1 MGDERKPK
9 IEPYDGPAGGW
20 GSVKSVTKILARE
33 QVPIPATVKELWR
46 QNKPRGFTCVSCA
59 WPQPEKPLKFEFC
72 ENGAKASAW
81 ELTSLRTPP
90 EFFAQHT
97 CTELLEWSDHDLE
110 QQGRLTHPLRYDRAS
125 DKYVP
130 VAWNEAF
137 DAIAAELK
145 QLEPKSV
152 VFYASGRA
160 SLETSYLYAL
170 FARLYGNNNLP
181 DSSNMCHEATG
192 IALRQ
197 SVGAA
202 VGTVVLDDFAKT
214 DCIFFFGQNAGVNSP
229 RMLHDLQKA
238 AQRGVPIVVFN
249 PLRERGL
256 ELFTNPQDPLEMI
269 AGRETPL
276 ATQYLQ
282 VKAGGD
288 IAAIAGLCKTLLAL
302 DDEAQQAASPPSERR
317 GALSTDEDSRQRGD
331 DAAANR
337 EAIPLDPSS
346 AGREKTSE
354 RTIASSTKSI
364 LDQLFIAEH
373 CHGFD
378 EFATW
383 LRAQAWDDIEAASG
397 LQRTELER
405 AAATYAKANAV
416 IGVYGMGLTQ
426 HVLGESNIHMFANF
440 MLLRGNVG
448 KPGAGLCPVRGHS
461 NVQGQR
467 TVGIADDPTLVPLD
481 RLAAQYGFEPP
492 REKGLNTVEAC
503 EGALDGSVHGFIGLG
518 GNFLRAIPEQERVHA
533 AWRNLRL
540 TVQIA
545 TKLNR
550 SHLINGEVAY
560 LLPCLGRIERVLENG
575 VAQVLSTEDST
586 SCIHASVGKA
596 EPASPELISETRIVV
611 ELAQRTLAPNPK
623 VPWDQWVNDYA
634 TIRDSIEQTYPESFR
649 EFNKRMWQPGGFH
662 RPNSARNREWKT
674 ATGKANFIV
683 PPALTATGFTDA
695 PNRFRLITMR
705 SNDQFNT
712 TVYGYDDRFRG
723 IHGTRD
729 VVLMHKDDI
738 ARLGL
743 RDGQTV
749 KLVSDAGDGITRE
762 VGGLRLVAFDI
773 PRGCVGGYYP
783 ECNPLIPL
791 SHHAVLSKTPAAK
804 SVPVRVA
811 PE

>member
-1 MGDERKPK
+1 MSDERKPK
-9 IEPYDGPAGGW
+9 IEPYAGPAGGW
-20 GSVKSVTKILARE
+20 GSAKSVVEILKRE
-33 QVPIPATVKELWR
+33 KVPVSSTIRELWR

-59 WPQPEKPLKFEFC
+59 WPQPAKPAKFEFC

-81 ELTSLRTPP
+81 ELTSLRTTP
-90 EFFAQHT
+90 EFFTQHT
-97 CTELLEWSDHDLE
+97 CTELLGWSDHDLE
-110 QQGRLTHPLRYDRAS
+110 QQGRLTHPMRYDRAT

-130 VAWNEAF
+130 CEWNEAF
-137 DAIAAELK
+137 RAIGSELK
-145 QLEPKSV
+145 QLDPKSV

-170 FARLYGNNNLP
+170 FARLYGHNNLP

-192 IALRQ
+192 IALRK
-197 SVGAA
+197 SVGSP
-202 VGTVVLDDFAKT
+202 VGTVVLDDFART

-256 ELFTNPQDPLEMI
+256 ERFTNPQSPVEMLT
-269 AGRETPL
+269 RSETPL
-276 ATQYLQ
+276 ATQYHQ
-282 VKAGGD
+282 VKTGGD
-288 IAAIAGLCKTLLAL
+288 IAAITGLCKALLAM
-302 DDEAQQAASPPSERR
+302 DDQARVGEAQP
-317 GALSTDEDSRQRGD
+317 
-331 DAAANR
+331 
-337 EAIPLDPSS
+337 
-346 AGREKTSE
+346 
-354 RTIASSTKSI
+354 I
-364 LDQLFIAEH
+364 LDHGFIAQN

-378 EFATW
+378 EFAAFV
-383 LRAQAWDDIEAASG
+383 RAQSWQIIEADSG
-397 LQRTELER
+397 LTREALE
-405 AAATYAKANAV
+405 AAARIYAKADAV

-426 HVLGESNIHMFANF
+426 HVLGEYNIHMFANL

-467 TVGIADDPTLVPLD
+467 TVGIADDPSLVPLD
-481 RLAAQYGFEPP
+481 RLAEQYGFEPP
-492 REKGLNTVEAC
+492 RDKGLNTVECC
-503 EGALDGSVHGFIGLG
+503 EGVLAGGVHGFIGLG

-560 LLPCLGRIERVLENG
+560 LLPCLGRIERVMEQG
-575 VAQVLSTEDST
+575 VAQILSTEDST
-586 SCIHASVGKA
+586 SCIHASVGNA
-596 EPASPELISETRIVV
+596 EPASPDLLSETRIVV
-611 ELAQRTLAPNPK
+611 ELAKHTLAPNPK
-623 VPWDQWVNDYA
+623 LPWDTWGNDYA
-634 TIRDSIEQTYPESFR
+634 TIRDAIERTYPESFR
-649 EFNKRMWQPGGFH
+649 DFNKRMWQPGGFH
-662 RPNSARNREWKT
+662 RPNSARERVWKT
-674 ATGKANFIV
+674 ESGKANFIV
-683 PPALTATGFTDA
+683 PPALTATGFEDA
-695 PNRFRLITMR
+695 LDRFRLMTMR

-723 IHGTRD
+723 IHGTRE
-729 VVLMHKDDI
+729 VVLMNKLDI

-749 KLVSDAGDGITRE
+749 KLVSDAGDGIERE
-762 VGGLRLVAFDI
+762 VAGLRVVAFDI

-791 SHHAVLSKTPAAK
+791 SHHATFSKTPAAK
-804 SVPVRVA
+804 SVPVRVVA
-811 PE
+811 

>member
-1 MGDERKPK
+1 MSDERKPK
-9 IEPYDGPAGGW
+9 IEPYEDPAGGW
-20 GSVKSVTKILARE
+20 GSVKSVAKILKRE
-33 QVPIPATVKELWR
+33 QAPIPSTVKELWR

-81 ELTSLRTPP
+81 ELTSLRTTP

-97 CTELLEWSDHDLE
+97 CTELLEWPDHDLE
-110 QQGRLTHPLRYDRAS
+110 QQGRLTHPMRYDRAS

-130 VAWNEAF
+130 VSWSEVF
-137 DAIAAELK
+137 EAIAAELK
-145 QLEPKSV
+145 QLDPKSV

-192 IALRQ
+192 VALRR

-256 ELFTNPQDPLEMI
+256 ERFTNPQDPLEML

-302 DDEAQQAASPPSERR
+302 DDAAREQGSE
-317 GALSTDEDSRQRGD
+317 
-331 DAAANR
+331 
-337 EAIPLDPSS
+337 PVLDRS
-346 AGREKTSE
+346 
-354 RTIASSTKSI
+354 
-364 LDQLFIAEH
+364 FIAEH

-378 EFATW
+378 EFAAW
-383 LRAQAWDDIEAASG
+383 LRAQAWDGIVAASG
-397 LQRTELER
+397 LQRVELER
-405 AAATYAKANAV
+405 AAKTYAEANAV

-467 TVGIADDPTLVPLD
+467 TVGIADDPALVPLD

-492 REKGLNTVEAC
+492 RDKGLNTVETC
-503 EGALDGSVHGFIGLG
+503 EGVLDGSVHGFIGLG

-611 ELAQRTLAPNPK
+611 ELAKRTLPANPK
-623 VPWDQWVNDYA
+623 VPWDAWVNDYA
-634 TIRDSIEQTYPESFR
+634 TIRDAIEQTYPDSFR
-649 EFNKRMWQPGGFH
+649 DFNKRMWQPGGFH

-683 PPALTATGFTDA
+683 PPALNATGFEDE
-695 PNRFRLITMR
+695 PDRFRLITMR

-723 IHGTRD
+723 IRGTRD
-729 VVLMHKDDI
+729 VVLMNKDDI
-738 ARLGL
+738 ARLHL
-743 RDGQTV
+743 HDGQTV
-749 KLVSDAGDGITRE
+749 KLVSDAGDG
-762 VGGLRLVAFDI
+762 V
-773 PRGCVGGYYP
+773 
-783 ECNPLIPL
+783 
-791 SHHAVLSKTPAAK
+791 
-804 SVPVRVA
+804 
-811 PE
+811 

>member
-9 IEPYDGPAGGW
+9 IEPYEGPAGGW
-20 GSVKSVTKILARE
+20 GSVKSVAKILKRE
-33 QVPIPATVKELWR
+33 QVPISATVKQLWR

-81 ELTSLRTPP
+81 ELTSLRTTP

-110 QQGRLTHPLRYDRAS
+110 QQGRLTHPLRYDRTT

-130 VAWNEAF
+130 VSWDEAF

-145 QLEPKSV
+145 QLDPKSV

-170 FARLYGNNNLP
+170 FARMYGNNNLP

-192 IALRQ
+192 IALRR

-229 RMLHDLQKA
+229 RMLHDLQNA
-238 AQRGVPIVVFN
+238 ARRGAAIVVFN

-256 ELFTNPQDPLEMI
+256 ERFTNPQSPLEMI

-302 DDEAQQAASPPSERR
+302 DEAAREAGSERV
-317 GALSTDEDSRQRGD
+317 
-331 DAAANR
+331 
-337 EAIPLDPSS
+337 
-346 AGREKTSE
+346 
-354 RTIASSTKSI
+354 
-364 LDQLFIAEH
+364 LDQPFIAEH

-378 EFATW
+378 DYAAW
-383 LRAQAWDDIEAASG
+383 LRTQTWDDIEAASG

-405 AAATYAKANAV
+405 AAQTYAKASAV

-467 TVGIADDPTLVPLD
+467 TVGIADDPALVPLD
-481 RLAAQYGFEPP
+481 RLAAQYDFEPP

-503 EGALDGSVHGFIGLG
+503 EGVLDASVHGFIGLG

-533 AWRNLRL
+533 AWRKLRL

-560 LLPCLGRIERVLENG
+560 LLPCLGRIERVLEQGNL
-575 VAQVLSTEDST
+575 QVLSTEDST
-586 SCIHASVGKA
+586 SCIHASVGNA
-596 EPASPELISETRIVV
+596 EPASPELLSETRIVV
-611 ELAQRTLAPNPK
+611 ELAKRTLAPNPK
-623 VPWDQWVNDYA
+623 VPWDGWVADYA
-634 TIRDSIEQTYPESFR
+634 MIRDSIEQTYPESFR
-649 EFNKRMWQPGGFH
+649 DFNKRMWQPGGFH
-662 RPNSARNREWKT
+662 RPNSARERVWKT

-683 PPALTATGFTDA
+683 PPALTATGFDDA
-695 PNRFRLITMR
+695 PDRFRLMTMR

-723 IHGTRD
+723 IDGTRD
-729 VVLMHKDDI
+729 VVLMHNDDI

-743 RDGQTV
+743 HDGQTV
-749 KLVSDAGDGITRE
+749 KLVSDAGDGIARE
-762 VGGLRLVAFDI
+762 IAGLRVVAFDI

-804 SVPVRVA
+804 SVPVRVVV
-811 PE
+811 

>member
-1 MGDERKPK
+1 MGDKREPK
-9 IEPYDGPAGGW
+9 IEAYPGPAGGW
-20 GSVKSVTKILARE
+20 GSAKSVVEILKRE
-33 QVPIPATVKELWR
+33 KVPIPATVQELWR

-81 ELTSLRTPP
+81 ELTSLRTTP

-97 CTELLEWSDHDLE
+97 CTELLAWSDHDLE

-130 VAWNEAF
+130 VSWSEAF
-137 DAIAAELK
+137 NDIGAELRR
-145 QLEPKSV
+145 LREADPKSV

-192 IALRQ
+192 VALRK
-197 SVGAA
+197 SVGAS

-238 AQRGVPIVVFN
+238 AKRGVPIVVFN

-256 ELFTNPQDPLEMI
+256 ERFTDPQSPVEML
-269 AGRETPL
+269 ARRETPL

-302 DDEAQQAASPPSERR
+302 DDEALKN
-317 GALSTDEDSRQRGD
+317 GAQLV
-331 DAAANR
+331 
-337 EAIPLDPSS
+337 LDH
-346 AGREKTSE
+346 G
-354 RTIASSTKSI
+354 
-364 LDQLFIAEH
+364 FIAQN

-378 EFATW
+378 EFAAW
-383 LRAQAWDDIEAASG
+383 LRAQDWADLEAASG
-397 LQRTELER
+397 LTRAEIER
-405 AAATYAKANAV
+405 AAATYARANAV

-426 HVLGESNIHMFANF
+426 HVLGEYNIHLFANF

-467 TVGIADDPTLVPLD
+467 TVGIADDPALVPLN
-481 RLAAQYGFEPP
+481 RLAEQYGFEPP
-492 REKGLNTVEAC
+492 REKGFNTVECC
-503 EGALDGSVHGFIGLG
+503 EGVLDGSVSGFIGLG
-518 GNFLRAIPEQERVHA
+518 GNFLRAIPEQELVTA
-533 AWRNLRL
+533 AWRKLRL

-550 SHLINGEVAY
+550 SHLVNGEVAY
-560 LLPCLGRIERVLENG
+560 LLPCLGRIEKVVENG

-596 EPASPELISETRIVV
+596 QPASPELISETRIVA
-611 ELAQRTLAPNPK
+611 ELAKATLPRNPK
-623 VPWDQWVNDYA
+623 VPWDGWLEDYGR
-634 TIRDSIEQTYPESFR
+634 IRDAIEQTYPDQFR
-649 EFNKRMWQPGGFH
+649 DFNQRMWQPGGFH
-662 RPNSARNREWKT
+662 RPNAARERVWKT
-674 ATGKANFIV
+674 DTGKANFIL
-683 PPALTATGFTDA
+683 PPSLTATGFADA
-695 PNRFRLITMR
+695 PNRFRLMTMR

-712 TVYGYDDRFRG
+712 TIYGYDDRFRG
-723 IHGTRD
+723 INGTRE
-729 VVLMHKDDI
+729 VVLMHQDDI

-743 RDGQTV
+743 HDGQTV
-749 KLVSDAGDGITRE
+749 KLVSDAGDGVQRE
-762 VGGLRLVAFDI
+762 VGGLRVVAFDI

-791 SHHAVLSKTPAAK
+791 SHYATFSKTPAAK
-804 SVPVRVA
+804 SVPVRVVA
-811 PE
+811 C

>member
-1 MGDERKPK
+1 MADERKPK
-9 IEPYDGPAGGW
+9 IEPYEGPAGGW
-20 GSVKSVTKILARE
+20 GSVKSVAKILKRE
-33 QVPIPATVKELWR
+33 RVPIPSTVKELWR
-46 QNKPRGFTCVSCA
+46 QNKPAGFTCVSCA
-59 WPQPEKPLKFEFC
+59 WPQPGKPLKFEFC

-81 ELTSLRTPP
+81 ELTSLRTTP

-97 CTELLEWSDHDLE
+97 CSELLEWSDHDLE
-110 QQGRLTHPLRYDRAS
+110 QQGRLTHPMRYDRAS

-130 VAWNEAF
+130 VSWDEAF
-137 DAIAAELK
+137 NAIAAELQ
-145 QLEPKSV
+145 QLDPKSV

-192 IALRQ
+192 IALRR

-202 VGTVVLDDFAKT
+202 VGTVVLDDFTKT

-256 ELFTNPQDPLEMI
+256 ERFTNPQDPLEMI

-302 DDEAQQAASPPSERR
+302 DDAAQEAGHE
-317 GALSTDEDSRQRGD
+317 LV
-331 DAAANR
+331 
-337 EAIPLDPSS
+337 
-346 AGREKTSE
+346 
-354 RTIASSTKSI
+354 
-364 LDQLFIAEH
+364 LDQAFIAAH

-378 EFATW
+378 EFAAW
-383 LRAQAWDDIEAASG
+383 LRAQSWDDIEAASG
-397 LQRTELER
+397 LQRAELER
-405 AAATYAKANAV
+405 AAHTYAKANAV

-467 TVGIADDPTLVPLD
+467 TVGIADDPALVPLD
-481 RLAAQYGFEPP
+481 RLAEQYGFEPP
-492 REKGLNTVEAC
+492 RDKGLNTVEAC
-503 EGALDGSVHGFIGLG
+503 EGVLNETVHGFIGLG

-550 SHLINGEVAY
+550 SHLINGEMAY

-596 EPASPELISETRIVV
+596 QPASPELISETRIVV
-611 ELAQRTLAPNPK
+611 ELAERTLPPNPK
-623 VPWDQWVNDYA
+623 VPWQQWVNDYA

-683 PPALTATGFTDA
+683 PPALTATGFADA
-695 PNRFRLITMR
+695 PDRFRLITMR

-723 IHGTRD
+723 IHGTRA

-738 ARLGL
+738 ARLRL

-749 KLVSDAGDGITRE
+749 KLVSDAGDGMTRE
-762 VGGLRLVAFDI
+762 VAGLRVVAFDI

-791 SHHAVLSKTPAAK
+791 SHHATFSKTPAAK
-804 SVPVRVA
+804 SVPVRVVA
-811 PE
+811 

>member
-1 MGDERKPK
+1 MADERKPK
-9 IEPYDGPAGGW
+9 IEAYEDPAGGW
-20 GSVKSVTKILARE
+20 GSVKSVAEILKRE
-33 QVPIPATVKELWR
+33 QVPIPSAVKELWR

-81 ELTSLRTPP
+81 ELTSLRTTP

-97 CTELLEWSDHDLE
+97 CTELLDWSDHDLE
-110 QQGRLTHPLRYDRAS
+110 QQGRLTHPMRYDRAT
-125 DKYVP
+125 DKYMP
-130 VAWNEAF
+130 VSWDEAF
-137 DAIAAELK
+137 DAIATELK
-145 QLEPKSV
+145 ALRERDAKSV

-192 IALRQ
+192 IALRR

-202 VGTVVLDDFAKT
+202 VGTVVLDDFART

-256 ELFTNPQDPLEMI
+256 ERFSNPQDPLEMI

-302 DDEAQQAASPPSERR
+302 DDEARSQGAAPV
-317 GALSTDEDSRQRGD
+317 
-331 DAAANR
+331 
-337 EAIPLDPSS
+337 
-346 AGREKTSE
+346 
-354 RTIASSTKSI
+354 
-364 LDQLFIAEH
+364 LDQAFIAEH

-378 EFATW
+378 DFAAW
-383 LRAQAWDDIEAASG
+383 LRAQSWDDIEVASG
-397 LQRTELER
+397 LQRAELER
-405 AAATYAKANAV
+405 AAKTYAKANAV

-440 MLLRGNVG
+440 MLMRGNVG

-467 TVGIADDPTLVPLD
+467 TVGIADDPALVPLD

-492 REKGLNTVEAC
+492 RDKGLNTVECC
-503 EGALDGSVHGFIGLG
+503 EGVLDGSVHGFIGLG
-518 GNFLRAIPEQERVHA
+518 GNFLRAIPEQDRVHG
-533 AWRNLRL
+533 AWCKLRL

-550 SHLINGEVAY
+550 SHLINGEIAY

-611 ELAQRTLAPNPK
+611 ELAKRTLPPNPK
-623 VPWDQWVNDYA
+623 VPWDQWVGDYA

-649 EFNKRMWQPGGFH
+649 DFNKRMWQPGGFH
-662 RPNSARNREWKT
+662 RPNSARDRQWKT
-674 ATGKANFIV
+674 ETGKANFIV
-683 PPALTATGFTDA
+683 PPALTATGFADA
-695 PNRFRLITMR
+695 PDRFRLITMR

-723 IHGTRD
+723 IHGTRE
-729 VVLMHKDDI
+729 VVLMNKDDI
-738 ARLGL
+738 ARLNL
-743 RDGQTV
+743 RDGQIV
-749 KLVSDAGDGITRE
+749 KLVSDAGDGVARE
-762 VGGLRLVAFDI
+762 VAGLRVTAFDI
-773 PRGCVGGYYP
+773 PCGCVGGYYP

-791 SHHAVLSKTPAAK
+791 SHHAIFSKTPAAK
-804 SVPVRVA
+804 SVPVRIVA
-811 PE
+811 S

>member
-1 MGDERKPK
+1 MADDRKPR
-9 IEPYDGPAGGW
+9 IEPYEGPAGGW
-20 GSVKSVTKILARE
+20 GSVKSVKAILQRE

-81 ELTSLRTPP
+81 ELTSLRTTP

-97 CTELLEWSDHDLE
+97 CTELLDWSDHDLE

-125 DKYVP
+125 DKYVS
-130 VAWNEAF
+130 VSWGEAF
-137 DAIAAELK
+137 DAIASELK
-145 QLEPKSV
+145 RLQDDDPKSV

-192 IALRQ
+192 IALRK

-202 VGTVVLDDFAKT
+202 VGTVVLDDFTRT

-238 AQRGVPIVVFN
+238 ARRGVPIVVFN

-256 ELFTNPQDPLEMI
+256 ERFTDPQSPVELL

-282 VKAGGD
+282 VQAGGD
-288 IAAIAGLCKTLLAL
+288 IAAITGLCKTLVAL
-302 DDEAQQAASPPSERR
+302 DDDARR
-317 GALSTDEDSRQRGD
+317 DGKPRV
-331 DAAANR
+331 
-337 EAIPLDPSS
+337 LDT
-346 AGREKTSE
+346 G
-354 RTIASSTKSI
+354 
-364 LDQLFIAEH
+364 FIAQH
-373 CHGFD
+373 THGFD
-378 EFATW
+378 EFADW
-383 LRAQAWDDIEAASG
+383 LRAQSWDAIEAASG
-397 LQRTELER
+397 LQRADLER
-405 AAATYAKANAV
+405 AAATYAKADAV

-426 HVLGESNIHMFANF
+426 HVLGEYNIHMFANF

-467 TVGIADDPTLVPLD
+467 TVGIADDPALVPLD
-481 RLAAQYGFEPP
+481 RLAEQYGFEPP
-492 REKGLNTVEAC
+492 RDKGLNTVETC
-503 EGALDGSVHGFIGLG
+503 EGVLDGSVHGFIGLG
-518 GNFLRAIPEQERVHA
+518 GNFLRAIPEQERVNA
-533 AWRNLRL
+533 AWTRLRL

-550 SHLINGEVAY
+550 SHLVNGEVAY
-560 LLPCLGRIERVLENG
+560 LLPCLGRIERIEESGKL
-575 VAQVLSTEDST
+575 QVLSTEDST

-596 EPASPELISETRIVV
+596 EPASAELKSETRIVV
-611 ELAQRTLAPNPK
+611 ELARRTLAPNPK
-623 VPWDQWVNDYA
+623 VPWDEWVDDYA
-634 TIRDSIEQTYPESFR
+634 TIRDAIEATYPEQFKG
-649 EFNKRMWQPGGFH
+649 FNQRMWQPGGFH
-662 RPNSARNREWKT
+662 RPNPARERVWKT
-674 ATGKANFIV
+674 DTGKANFIL
-683 PPALTATGFTDA
+683 PPALTATGFDDA
-695 PNRFRLITMR
+695 PDRFRLMTMR

-723 IHGTRD
+723 INGTRE

-749 KLVSDAGDGITRE
+749 KLVSDAGDGVERE
-762 VGGLRLVAFDI
+762 VAGLRVVAFDI

-791 SHHAVLSKTPAAK
+791 SHHAVFSKTPAAK
-804 SVPVRVA
+804 SVPVRIVA
-811 PE
+811 